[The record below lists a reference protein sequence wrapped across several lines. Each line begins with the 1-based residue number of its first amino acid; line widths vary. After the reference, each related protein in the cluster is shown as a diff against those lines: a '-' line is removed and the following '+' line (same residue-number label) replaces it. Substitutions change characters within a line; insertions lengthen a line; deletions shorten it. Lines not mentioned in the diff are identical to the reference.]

1 MWLFRL
7 SVYLHTERHHILER
21 LCNWLRIG
29 LRNFRAIASSASNA
43 LVHGQ
48 RCEGLTGRFWPKSA
62 PNTAVQEHT
71 SKINRLSC
79 FALSNFA
86 RFCANPE
93 HVVISLHGERRPK
106 IANKLGLDFDQDHHV
121 VLLHGNFVLFD
132 FFLGQQKST
141 LG

>member
-1 MWLFRL
+1 MRLFLL
-7 SVYLHTERHHILER
+7 SVYLHTERHHALER

-43 LVHGQ
+43 LVYD
-48 RCEGLTGRFWPKSA
+48 RLCEGLRGRFRPKSA
-62 PNTAVQEHT
+62 PNTAVQEHA

-79 FALSNFA
+79 FALSNLT

-93 HVVISLHGERRPK
+93 HVAISLHGERRPK
-106 IANKLGLDFDQDHHV
+106 IANKLGLDFDQDNHV
-121 VLLHGNFVLFD
+121 VLLQGNLVLFD